1 MGRHSRKGKAGTARG
16 QQRSGIPER
25 QADTG
30 RAAAR
35 SRDTGVPARPGS
47 AGWERDVAAPYPA
60 EGAPGAGPGPQGTPA
75 HGVPPHVDEPTR
87 GGHPQFG
94 EPYRNGPGGGT
105 HGYGSAQGHGSGP
118 GQAQNPWHAQA
129 PGERGGPHGPR
140 QDYLDAFDDDV
151 FAHGASGGAGVRGAA
166 GAAGPAG
173 AAGAAGAA
181 GVSGAADAHQR
192 PAGASGAPRAPFR
205 PAGPAA
211 SGPPAPEATASGAPP
226 ADDEPR
232 GNRALPARPRPR
244 RQRTGGRARTYTGIA
259 AAAVTTVLAIVIA
272 GQVAGGEHSSGQS
285 DDGAKTGERT
295 PDGGPGA
302 ADRADRGARPTPGDE
317 AASYDA
323 KMAHVY
329 PLADD
334 LEGTNKF
341 TAVPGHQKGSGK
353 GEVVRYRVDVEEK
366 LPLDGDLFAEA
377 VHKTLND
384 ERSWSHGG
392 KRSFERVSS
401 GKAKFVITLATPK
414 TTDLWCAKS
423 GLDTSEQKVSC
434 DSAATERVMIN
445 GYRWARGAKTFGPGK
460 MHAYRQMLIN
470 HEVGH
475 RLGHDHVGCPGDGEL
490 APVMMQQTKYL
501 TTQGKTCRPNA
512 WPYPRG

>member
-25 QADTG
+25 QADAG

-35 SRDTGVPARPGS
+35 SRDAGAPGRADA
-47 AGWERDVAAPYPA
+47 AGWERDVTAPYPA
-60 EGAPGAGPGPQGTPA
+60 EGAPAARPGPHGTPA
-75 HGVPPHVDEPTR
+75 HGVPGHVDEPTR

-94 EPYRNGPGGGT
+94 EPYRHGPGGA
-105 HGYGSAQGHGSGP
+105 HGYGLPHGQGQGRSQGR
-118 GQAQNPWHAQA
+118 GQAQNPWRSQG
-129 PGERGGPHGPR
+129 PEQQRGGPHGPR
-140 QDYLDAFDDDV
+140 QDYLDAFDDAV
-151 FAHGASGGAGVRGAA
+151 FTHRAA
-166 GAAGPAG
+166 GAPG
-173 AAGAAGAA
+173 ASAP
-181 GVSGAADAHQR
+181 ADARQR
-192 PAGASGAPRAPFR
+192 PAGASGTPRAPHR
-205 PAGPAA
+205 AAGPAA
-211 SGPPAPEATASGAPP
+211 PGPPAPQATADAPP

-232 GNRALPARPRPR
+232 GDRTAGPAQSRPR

-259 AAAVTTVLAIVIA
+259 AAAITTVLAIVIA
-272 GQVAGGEHSSGQS
+272 AQVAGGEHSSGQS
-285 DDGAKTGERT
+285 DDGANTGERA
-295 PDGGPGA
+295 PGGTAGQD
-302 ADRADRGARPTPGDE
+302 DRADRGTRPTPG
-317 AASYDA
+317 APGNGSASYDA

-334 LEGTNKF
+334 LEGTDKF
-341 TAVPGHQKGSGK
+341 TAVPGHEKGSGK
-353 GEVVRYRVDVEEK
+353 GEVIRYRVDVEKK
-366 LPLDGDLFAEA
+366 LPLDGELFAKA

-384 ERSWSHGG
+384 ERSWAHDG

-434 DSAATERVMIN
+434 DSAATERIMIN
-445 GYRWARGAKTFGPGK
+445 GYRWARGAKTFGPGQ

-475 RLGHDHVGCPGDGEL
+475 RLGHDHVGCPGDGEP

-512 WPYPRG
+512 WPHPRG